1 MSAYAFI
8 LISALAQYAPASIE
22 PPFCPAPA
30 VGEPDAPQM
39 LKPAP
44 VLAKA
49 CRAPGAVCVF
59 AGGTDT
65 YSDEREASRE
75 ASPGTSALVLKRS
88 FHVASMGAAA
98 PPANQPWQVEI
109 VARFKEASAVEPIQV
124 VLLDKSDPDA
134 IANKEAVLIWDVYTL
149 PTKLL
154 AMRFELRPEVGF
166 LPGHSYLLRL
176 VQTNKSGEKILA
188 DGEVNLE

>member
-8 LISALAQYAPASIE
+8 LISALAQYAPASID

-44 VLAKA
+44 ALAKA
-49 CRAPGAVCVF
+49 CRVSGTVCVF
-59 AGGTDT
+59 AGGSDT
-65 YSDEREASRE
+65 YGDQRE

-88 FHVASMGAAA
+88 FHVASMAAAA

-109 VARFKEASAVEPIQV
+109 VARFKEASAVEPINV

-134 IANKEAVLIWDVYTL
+134 IANKEAILIWDVYTL

-154 AMRFELRPEVGF
+154 AMRFELRPEDGF

-176 VQTNKSGEKILA
+176 VQTTSKSGETILA
-188 DGEVNLE
+188 DGEVNLD